1 MYLTPDAAVA
11 ECEALNLQPWS
22 SNTYRVAEVVFN
34 GFAIEAF
41 TALETHNADTRDKI
55 RGSAHET
62 LVFGT
67 YSEGRDKSDEI
78 RGSARWTATEIDE
91 LSCGRIT
98 AFYNDGKPV
107 YEDEDSGSGRDIA
120 NETDPYQSA
129 VDLRYYG
136 MWPSDSVVD
145 AMVRNCEGVKKRMK
159 SAGGAEIVIRAAT
172 FPLGFVLVT
181 AFGVLVGRCS
191 ACCRRNA
198 CHSSLPTIGCLS
210 LYLLA
215 FILCVDLACLALYA
229 RTFPD
234 MDDEK
239 VGVTLNSIVFA
250 LILPVLIQEHVIVA
264 VGDIDL
270 WEVDRGGFGCAVFAW
285 GLHMF
290 AILLVARAVKSGNN
304 TREFDGLGAPRRK
317 GWRRWYRPEREN
329 DAMPPD
335 VTTAAPRALQMPSV
349 AEHFKTGVAGSIPDE
364 DDDASTDVS
373 VSDVSEGSEGSE
385 GSDVSEV
392 SGVSGVSTPSVT
404 DSDEE
409 DVEHAV
415 EKKEKKGSDVSDVSG
430 VSMPPVTDSDE
441 EDVERAE
448 KKEEVE
454 EKKGKKKFLGLF

>member
-1 MYLTPDAAVA
+1 VQGFELTTV
-11 ECEALNLQPWS
+11 
-22 SNTYRVAEVVFN
+22 
-34 GFAIEAF
+34 
-41 TALETHNADTRDKI
+41 DTRDKI

-67 YSEGRDKSDEI
+67 YSEGRNKSDEI
-78 RGSARWTATEIDE
+78 RGSAHWTATEIDE
-91 LSCGRIT
+91 LSCERIT
-98 AFYNDGKPV
+98 AFYKDDKPV

-136 MWPSDSVVD
+136 MWPSDSAVD
-145 AMVRNCEGVKKRMK
+145 AVVRNCEGVKKRMK

-181 AFGVLVGRCS
+181 AFGILVGRCS
-191 ACCRRNA
+191 ACCRRNV
-198 CHSSLPTIGCLS
+198 CHSSLPTIGRLS

-250 LILPVLIQEHVIVA
+250 LNLPVLIQEHVIVA

-317 GWRRWYRPEREN
+317 GWGRWYRPEREN

-335 VTTAAPRALQMPSV
+335 VATAAPRALQMPSV

-373 VSDVSEGSEGSE
+373 VSDVSEVRRLGRLGRLRRLGRLGRLHAFRHGLGRGRRGAGGGEEGVGRLGRLHAFRHGLGRGRRGTGGEE
-385 GSDVSEV
+385 G
-392 SGVSGVSTPSVT
+392 GGGG
-404 DSDEE
+404 EE
-409 DVEHAV
+409 
-415 EKKEKKGSDVSDVSG
+415 G
-430 VSMPPVTDSDE
+430 
-441 EDVERAE
+441 
-448 KKEEVE
+448 E
-454 EKKGKKKFLGLF
+454 EKVPGLVLR

>member
-78 RGSARWTATEIDE
+78 RGSAHWTATEIDE
-91 LSCGRIT
+91 LSCERIT
-98 AFYNDGKPV
+98 AFYKDGKPV

-136 MWPSDSVVD
+136 MWPSDSAVD
-145 AMVRNCEGVKKRMK
+145 AVVRNCEGVKKRMK
-159 SAGGAEIVIRAAT
+159 SAGGAEIVIRAAI

-181 AFGVLVGRCS
+181 AFGILVGRCS

-198 CHSSLPTIGCLS
+198 CHSSLPTIGRLS

-317 GWRRWYRPEREN
+317 GWGRWYRPEREN

-335 VTTAAPRALQMPSV
+335 VATAAPRALQMPSV

-373 VSDVSEGSEGSE
+373 VSDVSEVRRLGRLGRLGRLRRLGRLGRLHAFRHGLGRGRRGAGGGEEGVGRLGRLHAFRHGLGRGRRGTGGEE
-385 GSDVSEV
+385 G
-392 SGVSGVSTPSVT
+392 GGGG
-404 DSDEE
+404 EE
-409 DVEHAV
+409 
-415 EKKEKKGSDVSDVSG
+415 G
-430 VSMPPVTDSDE
+430 
-441 EDVERAE
+441 
-448 KKEEVE
+448 E
-454 EKKGKKKFLGLF
+454 EKVPGLVLR

>member
-78 RGSARWTATEIDE
+78 RGSAHWTATEIDE
-91 LSCGRIT
+91 LSCEQIT
-98 AFYNDGKPV
+98 AFYKDDKPV

-136 MWPSDSVVD
+136 MWPSDSAVD
-145 AMVRNCEGVKKRMK
+145 AVVRNCEGVKKRMK

-181 AFGVLVGRCS
+181 AFSILVGRCS

-198 CHSSLPTIGCLS
+198 CHSSLPTIGRLS

-250 LILPVLIQEHVIVA
+250 LILPVLIEEHVIVA

-270 WEVDRGGFGCAVFAW
+270 WEVDRGGFGCAVVAW

-304 TREFDGLGAPRRK
+304 TREFDGLDAPRRK
-317 GWRRWYRPEREN
+317 GWGRWYRPEREN

-335 VTTAAPRALQMPSV
+335 VATAAPRALQMPSV

-373 VSDVSEGSEGSE
+373 VSNVSEVSDVSDVSEGSEGS
-385 GSDVSEV
+385 DV

-409 DVEHAV
+409 DVERAV
-415 EKKEKKGSDVSDVSG
+415 EKKGSDVSG
-430 VSMPPVTDSDE
+430 VSTPSVTDSDE

>member
-1 MYLTPDAAVA
+1 VYLTPDAAVA

-78 RGSARWTATEIDE
+78 RGSAHWTATEIDE
-91 LSCGRIT
+91 LSCERIT
-98 AFYNDGKPV
+98 AFYKDDKPV

-136 MWPSDSVVD
+136 MWPSDSAVD
-145 AMVRNCEGVKKRMK
+145 AVVRNCEGVKKRMK

-181 AFGVLVGRCS
+181 AFGILVGRCS

-198 CHSSLPTIGCLS
+198 CHSSLPTIGRLS

-317 GWRRWYRPEREN
+317 GWGRWYRPEREN

-335 VTTAAPRALQMPSV
+335 VATAAPRALQMPSV

-373 VSDVSEGSEGSE
+373 VSDVSEVSDVSDVSE
-385 GSDVSEV
+385 GSDV

-409 DVEHAV
+409 DVERAV
-415 EKKEKKGSDVSDVSG
+415 EKKGSDVSG
-430 VSMPPVTDSDE
+430 VSTPSVTDSDE

-454 EKKGKKKFLGLF
+454 EKKEKKKFLGLF